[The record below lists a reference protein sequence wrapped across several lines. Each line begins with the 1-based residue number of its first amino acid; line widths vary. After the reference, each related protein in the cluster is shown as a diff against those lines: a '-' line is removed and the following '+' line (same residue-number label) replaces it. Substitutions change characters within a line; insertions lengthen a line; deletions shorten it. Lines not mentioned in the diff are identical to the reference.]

1 METSSRHSKHR
12 LFNLEKKFTNES
24 GKAKDQLETISKKL
38 NVLQNLNQTQQDQ
51 MRQLDSE
58 KRETYSTVTFLQ
70 TRIKDL

>member
-1 METSSRHSKHR
+1 METSSRHSKYR